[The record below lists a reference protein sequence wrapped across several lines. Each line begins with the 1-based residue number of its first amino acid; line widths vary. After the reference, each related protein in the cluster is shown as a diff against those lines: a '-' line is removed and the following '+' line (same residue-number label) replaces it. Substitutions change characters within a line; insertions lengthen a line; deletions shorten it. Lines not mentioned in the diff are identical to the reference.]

1 MSNSTQAATRPA
13 TKTVDN
19 GRVVIAPYIPE
30 GEDVVVIS
38 AATMGNATTGL
49 IQGLEALS
57 LVNDILRQAP
67 LIKEG
72 ERLDHLSDYAG
83 ISGLHDLI
91 GVLRDAMFENVCILC
106 TVEHERMEKELH
118 ENAQYIANHVASQR

>member
-72 ERLDHLSDYAG
+72 EHLDHLSDYAG
-83 ISGLHDLI
+83 ISGLHDLVE
-91 GVLRDAMFENVCILC
+91 VLRSAMFENVCILC
-106 TVEHERMEKELH
+106 SVQHERMEKELH
-118 ENAQYIANHVASQR
+118 ENAQDIANYVASRK